1 MKRVLPVW
9 LLLVLA
15 ALGSLAQ
22 QPTALIEGVHRQYA
36 PDKRTAI
43 FEATLTSTG
52 VLTGKTNLPN
62 ARAALLEKL
71 KAANVA
77 FTDSLQVL
85 PAASLGAETFG
96 VVRVSVGNVRSTP
109 EHSGELATQALLG
122 MPLRVLERNGEWY
135 RVQTPDQYIAWL
147 DHGAFQRLDRA
158 GFDRWQRARK
168 LIVTVNQ
175 AMSWAEPKLGGQS
188 VSDLV
193 AGDLLE
199 FLGEQGSYFQVGY
212 PDGRRAFV
220 AKTDAQPYEAWLASL
235 KATEG
240 SLVQTGRR
248 FMGLPYLWGGTSAK
262 GVDCSGFTKTV
273 YLLNG
278 FTLPRDASQQALTGE
293 PIDTQAGFQNLRPGD
308 LLFFGKK
315 REDGTDRVVHVAMW
329 VGNGQFIHA
338 SSLVQINSFD
348 PAAPDYD
355 EYNHHRFL
363 FAKRLLGTPMQG
375 VTALKAEVGN

>member
-1 MKRVLPVW
+1 MQRR
-9 LLLVLA
+9 LLLATGLLLA
-15 ALGSLAQ
+15 PGSFAQ
-22 QPTALIEGVHRQYA
+22 TPAEVITAVRQQFA

-43 FEATLTSTG
+43 FEATFAENG
-52 VLTGKTNLPN
+52 VLRGKTNLPDAREALVQKLN
-62 ARAALLEKL
+62 AAK
-71 KAANVA
+71 VA
-77 FTDSLQVL
+77 FTDSLRLL
-85 PAASLGAETFG
+85 PAADLGPETFG
-96 VVRVSVGNVRSTP
+96 VVRVSVGNVRSAP
-109 EHSGELATQALLG
+109 EHSAELATQALLG
-122 MPLRVLERNGEWY
+122 MPLKVLERSGEWF

-158 GFDRWQRARK
+158 GLDRWQRARK

-175 AMSWAEPKLGGQS
+175 TTGFAEPKPGSLP

-199 FLGEQGSYFQVGY
+199 FLGEKSGYFEAGY

-220 AKTDAQPYEAWLASL
+220 AKADAQPYDAWLAAL
-235 KATEG
+235 KPTES
-240 SLVQTGRR
+240 SLVETGRR

-293 PIDTQAGFQNLRPGD
+293 PIDPGTGFENLRPGD

-329 VGNGQFIHA
+329 IGNGRFIHA
-338 SSLVQINSFD
+338 SSLVQINSMD
-348 PAAPDYD
+348 AATPDFD
-355 EYNHHRFL
+355 EYNRGRFL
-363 FAKRLLGTPMQG
+363 FAKRLLGTPMRG
-375 VTALKAEVGN
+375 VVSLKTAQVP